1 MGVCTGISA
10 RSSVSEKSLE
20 QTAATF
26 TRVCGPLSK
35 AGDAA
40 ASGRHRRQISKR
52 TSAGFH
58 VVRALARRRHRHRA
72 GGRTDRPPA
81 QLERAQRRAFGAT
94 ANNALM
100 LEDQS
105 GHRLAMK
112 KPGGWGAGF
121 TEKAWVGPGTK
132 KPGLRTG
139 LLQLDAI
146 QTSRRPTCGERRG
159 NDIAPAGHQDCQT
172 RNPVPGSG
180 ATPAALLCLALL
192 YRRVMHRRRQGL
204 RVDGLTVVEAAAQHQ
219 GGREDGKG
227 QNGAHVTKSP

>member
-40 ASGRHRRQISKR
+40 ASGRHRRQISNAPR
-52 TSAGFH
+52 PLRARFH
-58 VVRALARRRHRHRA
+58 VVRALARRRHRHRG
-72 GGRTDRPPA
+72 GGRTDRVPGA
-81 QLERAQRRAFGAT
+81 QLERAQRRGAT
-94 ANNALM
+94 ANNALT

-105 GHRLAMK
+105 GHRLAM
-112 KPGGWGAGF
+112 
-121 TEKAWVGPGTK
+121 K

-146 QTSRRPTCGERRG
+146 QTSRRPTCGERG
-159 NDIAPAGHQDCQT
+159 AMTLPLPAT
-172 RNPVPGSG
+172 RTAKRAIQSLVP
-180 ATPAALLCLALL
+180 
-192 YRRVMHRRRQGL
+192 
-204 RVDGLTVVEAAAQHQ
+204 AQH
-219 GGREDGKG
+219 K
-227 QNGAHVTKSP
+227 K